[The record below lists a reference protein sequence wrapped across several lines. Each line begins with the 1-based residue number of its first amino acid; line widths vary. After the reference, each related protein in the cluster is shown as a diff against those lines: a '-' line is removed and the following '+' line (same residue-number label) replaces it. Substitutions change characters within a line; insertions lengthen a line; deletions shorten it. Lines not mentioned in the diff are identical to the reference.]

1 MKFNRVVLAAA
12 VATAGLIGSV
22 YADPAPYCIAVNG
35 GFGSGGTT
43 FVARQFEVPGP
54 NKCTPW
60 AGYTKTSGTVV
71 LTTSG
76 TACLSDDGNVMTVG
90 VSSVNP
96 NWTAGAY
103 APDYIQFCPQGTTC
117 TSADLSVENTP
128 LAGNGID
135 LGFSAGSAAQI
146 SCTKSLLDLPAS
158 HA

>member
-1 MKFNRVVLAAA
+1 MKLNRAVLAA

-22 YADPAPYCIAVNG
+22 YADPVPYCIAVGG

-43 FVARQFEVPGP
+43 FVARQFEVPAP

-76 TACLSDDGNVMTVG
+76 TACMSDDGNVMTVG

-96 NWTAGAY
+96 NWTGGAY
-103 APDYIQFCPQGTTC
+103 APDYLQFCPQGTHC
-117 TSADLSVENTP
+117 TSADVSVENSP

-135 LGFSAGSAAQI
+135 LGFSAGSAVQI
-146 SCTKSLLDLPAS
+146 DCTDDLLDLPAN